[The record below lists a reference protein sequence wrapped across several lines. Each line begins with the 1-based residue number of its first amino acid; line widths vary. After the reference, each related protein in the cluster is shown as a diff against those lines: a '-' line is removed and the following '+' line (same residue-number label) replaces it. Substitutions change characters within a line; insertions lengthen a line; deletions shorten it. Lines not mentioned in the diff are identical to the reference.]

1 MIDLQYKYS
10 DGVYYLEG
18 VIDEHANLKT
28 YTIAPDQVIRW
39 NLRGITLINSLG
51 IRLMV
56 RFIKE
61 LGDASIEFYDCPT
74 PFLEA
79 ASIIPSLIGGPN
91 SAHRVKSVFLPMRC
105 KDHHQF
111 NASVP
116 VKDISFDDGVAMPI
130 FDCPTC
136 KMPLDPNLELEL
148 EDLLSFLSEDS

>member
-1 MIDLQYKYS
+1 MLGLKHKFS

-18 VIDEHANLKT
+18 ALDEHTNLKKYIET
-28 YTIAPDQVIRW
+28 AGSNIIRW
-39 NLRGITLINSLG
+39 NLRGVTLINSLG
-51 IRLMV
+51 IRAMV

-61 LGDASIEFYDCPT
+61 LGDAPIEFYDCPT

-79 ASIIPSLIGGPN
+79 ASIIPSMVGGAGN
-91 SAHRVKSVFLPMRC
+91 AHRVKSVYLPMRC
-105 KDHHQF
+105 SDFHQF

-116 VKDISFDDGVAMPI
+116 TKDISFVGSITMPV

-148 EDLLSFLSEDS
+148 EDLLYFLCE